1 MDQKTLV
8 DAVREIFIQYD
19 HNKNGYSLLMLYKQ
33 SLEQDKW
40 NIAFSAKW
48 LDRIALRKIIFDIK
62 TALSE
67 NEALNNMINQ
77 VFPLQ
82 TNSAFVN
89 HITSAVSVSLS
100 EPSVP
105 FNNITLNGALIPV
118 SIILGSSTP
127 R

>member
-8 DAVREIFIQYD
+8 DAVREIFTQYD

-40 NIAFSAKW
+40 DIAFSAKW
-48 LDRIALRKIIFDIK
+48 LDKVAVRKIIFDIK

-67 NEALNNMINQ
+67 NEDLNNMINQ
-77 VFPLQ
+77 AFPLQ

-89 HITSAVSVSLS
+89 YITSAVSVSLS
-100 EPSVP
+100 QPSMP
-105 FNNITLNGALIPV
+105 FNNITLNGVLIPV
-118 SIILGSSTP
+118 SILLESSTP
-127 R
+127 K

>member
-8 DAVREIFIQYD
+8 DAVREIFTHYD

-40 NIAFSAKW
+40 DIAFSAKW
-48 LDRIALRKIIFDIK
+48 LDKVAVRKIIFDIK

-67 NEALNNMINQ
+67 NEDLNNMINQ
-77 VFPLQ
+77 AFPLQ

-89 HITSAVSVSLS
+89 YITSAVSVSLS
-100 EPSVP
+100 QPSMP
-105 FNNITLNGALIPV
+105 FNNITLNGVLIPV
-118 SIILGSSTP
+118 SILLESSTP
-127 R
+127 K